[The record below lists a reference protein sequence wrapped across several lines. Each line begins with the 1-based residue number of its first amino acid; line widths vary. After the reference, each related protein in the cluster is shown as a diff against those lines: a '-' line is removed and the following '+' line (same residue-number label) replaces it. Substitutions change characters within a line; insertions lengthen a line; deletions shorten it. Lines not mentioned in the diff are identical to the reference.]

1 MKLAEVDWG
10 VLRWSLIALLVAVAV
25 AGGAV
30 LASHAFWQKH
40 DSDLKRSRAQFM
52 SARAQY
58 QTLDEEEDIIARYL
72 PRYVGLEQG
81 GIIGRE
87 KRLDWI
93 DSLREAAR
101 AVRVPSLQ
109 YTIEA
114 QQGFDPGVNL
124 NLGEH
129 QLYASTV
136 RVTVGLLHE
145 EDLFNLLARLR
156 RRVSGLFGVR
166 SCDITRNGDHITMAH
181 DAENL
186 RATCEL
192 QFITIRRNVSEG
204 A

>member
-1 MKLAEVDWG
+1 MRLAEVDWG
-10 VLRWSLIALLVAVAV
+10 VLRWSLIGLLAALAVVGSA
-25 AGGAV
+25 AA
-30 LASHAFWQKH
+30 ASYAFWQKH
-40 DSDLKRSRAQFM
+40 DGALQRSRAQFL

-58 QTLDEEEDIIARYL
+58 QTLDQEEDIIARYL
-72 PRYVGLEQG
+72 PRYVALEQG

-87 KRLDWI
+87 QRLDWI

-114 QQGFDPGVNL
+114 QRGFDPGVKMEM
-124 NLGEH
+124 GEYA
-129 QLYASTV
+129 LYASTV

-145 EDLFNLLARLR
+145 QDLFNLLARLR
-156 RRVSGLFGVR
+156 RQVAGLFGVR
-166 SCDITRNGDHITMAH
+166 SCDITRSSEVIILAH

-192 QFITIRRNVSEG
+192 QFITIRRNSEG
-204 A
+204 VR